1 MNFKKEMKI
10 VLEFGHFADLG
21 HIHRLNLVKC
31 AFVINQIDKIW
42 SKKAFVI
49 NQIGQIWSKV
59 TFVIN
64 QIGQI
69 GHITDE
75 KYRSESVFTQPDRPN
90 IDRGPVSPNQ
100 IGQISVRID
109 CHSTR

>member
-1 MNFKKEMKI
+1 MAVAIENKDAFKSWLTET
-10 VLEFGHFADLG
+10 L
-21 HIHRLNLVKC
+21 
-31 AFVINQIDKIW
+31 
-42 SKKAFVI
+42 S
-49 NQIGQIWSKV
+49 QIWSKV

-75 KYRSESVFTQPDRPN
+75 KCRSESVFTQPDRPN